1 MLECTNDKQCLKYY
15 SKEEVDGG
23 IDNGEYEMGEADVI
37 TSTTHSITVVETIER
52 KPTGEMLTLNR
63 KMYSGKNLL
72 VDEKL
77 VPVMAGVGNQIV
89 REIINTVQ
97 GVVVIPNESDFDP
110 VAVLKEIRRILDDPT
125 RNVHAIHR
133 ISELLM
139 KYNI

>member
-1 MLECTNDKQCLKYY
+1 MLECTNDKQCPEYY
-15 SKEEVDGG
+15 SKEEVDG
-23 IDNGEYEMGEADVI
+23 ECEMGEADVI

-52 KPTGEMLTLNR
+52 KPIGEMLTLNR
-63 KMYSGKNLL
+63 KMYLGKNLL

-77 VPVMAGVGNQIV
+77 VPMMVGMGNQVV

-125 RNVHAIHR
+125 RNREAVHVIDV
-133 ISELLM
+133 LLI
-139 KYNI
+139 KCGI

>member
-1 MLECTNDKQCLKYY
+1 MLECTNDKQCPEYY
-15 SKEEVDGG
+15 SKEEVDG
-23 IDNGEYEMGEADVI
+23 ECEMGEADVI

-97 GVVVIPNESDFDP
+97 GVIVIPNESDFDP

-133 ISELLM
+133 ISELLT
-139 KYNI
+139 KCGI

>member
-1 MLECTNDKQCLKYY
+1 MLECTNDKQCPEYY
-15 SKEEVDGG
+15 SKEEVDG
-23 IDNGEYEMGEADVI
+23 ECEMGEADVI

-63 KMYSGKNLL
+63 KMYLGKNLL

-77 VPVMAGVGNQIV
+77 VPMMVGIGNQVV

>member
-1 MLECTNDKQCLKYY
+1 
-15 SKEEVDGG
+15 
-23 IDNGEYEMGEADVI
+23 
-37 TSTTHSITVVETIER
+37 
-52 KPTGEMLTLNR
+52 MLTLNR
-63 KMYSGKNLL
+63 KMYLGKNLL

>member
-1 MLECTNDKQCLKYY
+1 MLECTNDKQCPEYY
-15 SKEEVDGG
+15 SKEEVDG
-23 IDNGEYEMGEADVI
+23 ECEMGEADVI

-63 KMYSGKNLL
+63 KMYLGKNLL

-77 VPVMAGVGNQIV
+77 VPVMVGMGNQIV

-97 GVVVIPNESDFDP
+97 GVVVISNESDFDP

-125 RNVHAIHR
+125 RNREAVHVIDV
-133 ISELLM
+133 LLI
-139 KYNI
+139 KCGI

>member
-1 MLECTNDKQCLKYY
+1 MLECTNDKQCPEYY
-15 SKEEVDGG
+15 SKEEVDG
-23 IDNGEYEMGEADVI
+23 ECEMGEADVI

-63 KMYSGKNLL
+63 KMYLGKNLL

-89 REIINTVQ
+89 REIVNTVQ

>member
-1 MLECTNDKQCLKYY
+1 MLECTNDKQCPEYY
-15 SKEEVDGG
+15 SKEEVDG
-23 IDNGEYEMGEADVI
+23 ECEMGEADVI

-63 KMYSGKNLL
+63 KMYLGKNLL

-77 VPVMAGVGNQIV
+77 VPMMVGMGNQIV

-110 VAVLKEIRRILDDPT
+110 VAVLKEIRRILDDST

>member
-1 MLECTNDKQCLKYY
+1 MLECTNDKQCPEYY
-15 SKEEVDGG
+15 SKEEVDG
-23 IDNGEYEMGEADVI
+23 ECEMLEADVI

-63 KMYSGKNLL
+63 KMYLGKNLL

-77 VPVMAGVGNQIV
+77 VPMMVGMGNQIV

-125 RNVHAIHR
+125 RNREAVHVIDV
-133 ISELLM
+133 LLI
-139 KYNI
+139 KCGI

>member
-1 MLECTNDKQCLKYY
+1 MLECTNDKQCPEYY
-15 SKEEVDGG
+15 SKEEVDG
-23 IDNGEYEMGEADVI
+23 ECEMGEADVI

-125 RNVHAIHR
+125 RNREAVHVIDV
-133 ISELLM
+133 LLM

>member
-1 MLECTNDKQCLKYY
+1 MLECTNDKQCPEYY
-15 SKEEVDGG
+15 SKEEVDG
-23 IDNGEYEMGEADVI
+23 ECEMGEADVI

-63 KMYSGKNLL
+63 KMYLGKNLL

-77 VPVMAGVGNQIV
+77 VPVMVGMGNQIV

-125 RNVHAIHR
+125 RNIHAIHR
-133 ISELLM
+133 ISELLT
-139 KYNI
+139 KCGI

>member
-1 MLECTNDKQCLKYY
+1 MLECTNDKQCPEYY
-15 SKEEVDGG
+15 SKEEVDG
-23 IDNGEYEMGEADVI
+23 ECEMGEADVI

-125 RNVHAIHR
+125 RNVHAIQR
-133 ISELLM
+133 ISE
-139 KYNI
+139 

>member
-1 MLECTNDKQCLKYY
+1 MLECTNDKQCPEYY
-15 SKEEVDGG
+15 SKEEEVDG
-23 IDNGEYEMGEADVI
+23 ECEMGEADVI

-63 KMYSGKNLL
+63 KMYLGKNLL

-77 VPVMAGVGNQIV
+77 VPMMAGVGNQIV

-133 ISELLM
+133 ISELLT
-139 KYNI
+139 KCGI

>member
-1 MLECTNDKQCLKYY
+1 MLECTNDKQCPEYY
-15 SKEEVDGG
+15 SKEEEVDG
-23 IDNGEYEMGEADVI
+23 ECEMGEADVI

-63 KMYSGKNLL
+63 KMYLGKNLL

>member
-1 MLECTNDKQCLKYY
+1 MLECTNDKQCPEYY
-15 SKEEVDGG
+15 SKEEVDG
-23 IDNGEYEMGEADVI
+23 ECEMGEADVI

-125 RNVHAIHR
+125 RNIHAIHR
-133 ISELLM
+133 ISELLT
-139 KYNI
+139 KCGI

>member
-1 MLECTNDKQCLKYY
+1 MLECTNDKQCPEYY
-15 SKEEVDGG
+15 SKEEVDG
-23 IDNGEYEMGEADVI
+23 ECEMGEADVI

-52 KPTGEMLTLNR
+52 NPIGEMLTLNR

>member
-1 MLECTNDKQCLKYY
+1 MLECTNDKQCLEYY
-15 SKEEVDGG
+15 SKEEEVDG
-23 IDNGEYEMGEADVI
+23 ECEMGEADVI

-89 REIINTVQ
+89 REIINTVR

>member
-1 MLECTNDKQCLKYY
+1 
-15 SKEEVDGG
+15 
-23 IDNGEYEMGEADVI
+23 MGEADVI

-63 KMYSGKNLL
+63 KMYLGKNLL

>member
-1 MLECTNDKQCLKYY
+1 MLECTNDKQCPEYY
-15 SKEEVDGG
+15 SKEEVDG
-23 IDNGEYEMGEADVI
+23 ECEMLEADVI

-63 KMYSGKNLL
+63 KMYLGKNLL

-125 RNVHAIHR
+125 RNIHAIHR

>member
-1 MLECTNDKQCLKYY
+1 MLECTNDKQCPEYY
-15 SKEEVDGG
+15 SKEEIDG
-23 IDNGEYEMGEADVI
+23 ECEMGEADVI

-63 KMYSGKNLL
+63 KMYLGKNLL

>member
-1 MLECTNDKQCLKYY
+1 MLECTNDKQCPEYY
-15 SKEEVDGG
+15 SKEEVDG
-23 IDNGEYEMGEADVI
+23 ECEMGEADVI

-63 KMYSGKNLL
+63 KMYLGKNLL

-77 VPVMAGVGNQIV
+77 VPIMVGMGNQIV

-125 RNVHAIHR
+125 RNREAVHVIDV
-133 ISELLM
+133 LLI
-139 KYNI
+139 KCGI

>member
-1 MLECTNDKQCLKYY
+1 MLECTNDKQCPEYY
-15 SKEEVDGG
+15 SKEEVDG
-23 IDNGEYEMGEADVI
+23 ECEMGEADVI

-63 KMYSGKNLL
+63 KMYLGKNLL

-97 GVVVIPNESDFDP
+97 GGCCDTE
-110 VAVLKEIRRILDDPT
+110 
-125 RNVHAIHR
+125 
-133 ISELLM
+133 
-139 KYNI
+139 

>member
-1 MLECTNDKQCLKYY
+1 MLECTNDKQCPEYY
-15 SKEEVDGG
+15 SKEEVDG
-23 IDNGEYEMGEADVI
+23 ECEMLEADVI
-37 TSTTHSITVVETIER
+37 TSTTHSRTVVETIER

-63 KMYSGKNLL
+63 KMYLGKNLL

-77 VPVMAGVGNQIV
+77 VPVMAGVGNQVV

>member
-1 MLECTNDKQCLKYY
+1 MLECTNDKQCPEYY
-15 SKEEVDGG
+15 SKEEVDG
-23 IDNGEYEMGEADVI
+23 ECEMGEADVI

-63 KMYSGKNLL
+63 KMYLGKNLL

-77 VPVMAGVGNQIV
+77 VPMMVGIGNQIV

-125 RNVHAIHR
+125 RNREAVHVIDV
-133 ISELLM
+133 LLI
-139 KYNI
+139 KCGI

>member
-1 MLECTNDKQCLKYY
+1 MLECTNDKQCPEYY
-15 SKEEVDGG
+15 SKEEVDG
-23 IDNGEYEMGEADVI
+23 ECEMGEADVI

-63 KMYSGKNLL
+63 KMYLGKNLL

-77 VPVMAGVGNQIV
+77 VSVMAGVGNQIV

>member
-1 MLECTNDKQCLKYY
+1 MLECTNDKQCPEYY
-15 SKEEVDGG
+15 SKEEVDG
-23 IDNGEYEMGEADVI
+23 ECEMGEADVI

-77 VPVMAGVGNQIV
+77 VPVMASVGNQIV

>member
-1 MLECTNDKQCLKYY
+1 MLECTNDKQCPEYY
-15 SKEEVDGG
+15 SKEEVDG
-23 IDNGEYEMGEADVI
+23 ECEMGEADVI

-63 KMYSGKNLL
+63 KMYLGKNLL

-77 VPVMAGVGNQIV
+77 VPIMVGIGNQVV

-125 RNVHAIHR
+125 RNREAVHVIDV
-133 ISELLM
+133 LLI
-139 KYNI
+139 KCGI

>member
-1 MLECTNDKQCLKYY
+1 MLECTDDKQCPEYY
-15 SKEEVDGG
+15 SKEEVDG
-23 IDNGEYEMGEADVI
+23 ECEMGEADVI

-52 KPTGEMLTLNR
+52 KPIGEMLTLNR
-63 KMYSGKNLL
+63 KMYLGKNLL

>member
-1 MLECTNDKQCLKYY
+1 MLECTNDKQCPEYY
-15 SKEEVDGG
+15 SKEEVDG
-23 IDNGEYEMGEADVI
+23 ECEMGEADVI

-63 KMYSGKNLL
+63 KMYLGKNLL

-77 VPVMAGVGNQIV
+77 VPMMVGMGNQIV

-97 GVVVIPNESDFDP
+97 GVVVISNESDFDP

-125 RNVHAIHR
+125 RNIHAIHR
-133 ISELLM
+133 ISELLT
-139 KYNI
+139 KCGI

>member
-1 MLECTNDKQCLKYY
+1 MLECTNDKQCPEYY
-15 SKEEVDGG
+15 SKEEVDG
-23 IDNGEYEMGEADVI
+23 ECEMGEADVI

-63 KMYSGKNLL
+63 KMYLGKNLL

-125 RNVHAIHR
+125 RNIHAIHR

>member
-1 MLECTNDKQCLKYY
+1 MLECTNDKQCPEYY
-15 SKEEVDGG
+15 SKEEEVDG
-23 IDNGEYEMGEADVI
+23 ECEMGEADVI

-77 VPVMAGVGNQIV
+77 VPVMAGMGNQVV

-125 RNVHAIHR
+125 RNREAVHVIDV
-133 ISELLM
+133 LLI
-139 KYNI
+139 KCGI

>member
-1 MLECTNDKQCLKYY
+1 MLECTNDKQCLEYY
-15 SKEEVDGG
+15 SKEEVDG
-23 IDNGEYEMGEADVI
+23 ECEMGEADVI

-63 KMYSGKNLL
+63 KMYLGKNLL

-77 VPVMAGVGNQIV
+77 VPMMVGMGNQVV

>member
-1 MLECTNDKQCLKYY
+1 MLECTNDKQCPEYY
-15 SKEEVDGG
+15 SKEEVDR
-23 IDNGEYEMGEADVI
+23 ECEMGEADVI

-52 KPTGEMLTLNR
+52 KPIGEMLTLNR
-63 KMYSGKNLL
+63 KMYLGKNLL

>member
-1 MLECTNDKQCLKYY
+1 MLECTNDKQCPEYY
-15 SKEEVDGG
+15 SKEEVDG
-23 IDNGEYEMGEADVI
+23 ECEMGEADVI

-63 KMYSGKNLL
+63 KMYLGKNLL

-77 VPVMAGVGNQIV
+77 VPVMVGMGNQIV

-97 GVVVIPNESDFDP
+97 GVVVISNESDFDP

>member
-1 MLECTNDKQCLKYY
+1 MSRILFKRR
-15 SKEEVDGG
+15 SRRG
-23 IDNGEYEMGEADVI
+23 IDNRECEMGEADVI

-133 ISELLM
+133 ISELLT
-139 KYNI
+139 KCSI

>member
-1 MLECTNDKQCLKYY
+1 MLECTNDKQCPEYY
-15 SKEEVDGG
+15 SKEEVDG
-23 IDNGEYEMGEADVI
+23 ECEMLEADVI

-63 KMYSGKNLL
+63 KMYLGKNLL

>member
-1 MLECTNDKQCLKYY
+1 MLECTNDKQCPEYY
-15 SKEEVDGG
+15 SKEEVDG
-23 IDNGEYEMGEADVI
+23 ECEMGEADVI

-63 KMYSGKNLL
+63 KMYLGKNLL

-77 VPVMAGVGNQIV
+77 VPMMVGMGNQVV

>member
-1 MLECTNDKQCLKYY
+1 MLECTNDKQCPEYY
-15 SKEEVDGG
+15 SKEEVDG
-23 IDNGEYEMGEADVI
+23 ECEMGEADVI

-63 KMYSGKNLL
+63 KMYLGKNLL

-125 RNVHAIHR
+125 RNIHAIHR
-133 ISELLM
+133 ISELLT
-139 KYNI
+139 KCGI

>member
-1 MLECTNDKQCLKYY
+1 MLECTNDKQCPEYY
-15 SKEEVDGG
+15 SKEEVDG
-23 IDNGEYEMGEADVI
+23 ECEMGEADVI

-63 KMYSGKNLL
+63 KMYLGKNLL

-97 GVVVIPNESDFDP
+97 GGVVIPNESDFDP

>member
-1 MLECTNDKQCLKYY
+1 MLECTNDKQCPEYY
-15 SKEEVDGG
+15 SKEEVDG
-23 IDNGEYEMGEADVI
+23 ECEMGEADVI

-77 VPVMAGVGNQIV
+77 VPVMAGMGNQIV

-125 RNVHAIHR
+125 RNREAVHVIDV
-133 ISELLM
+133 LLI
-139 KYNI
+139 KCGI